1 MMVIEHRPKRSG
13 PRSGPDVLEAAS
25 AVSEQ
30 VIQAAQD
37 ASRQLEALG
46 IPHALIGGLAVSA
59 HGAPRATKDVDFLV
73 NEKDAFAGT
82 AILSFKQG
90 VPIAVRGVVIDYL
103 TPEGSPHAELL
114 RRGLVEA
121 QPSEGIPVIPLEPLV
136 VMKLQAGRR
145 RDLDDV
151 QRLLE
156 PADIENRVRKFIVA
170 QAPELVERLDLALA
184 DGE

>member
-1 MMVIEHRPKRSG
+1 MVIEHRPKRTG
-13 PRSGPDVLEAAS
+13 PRSGPDLLEAAS

-30 VIQAAQD
+30 VLTAAHD
-37 ASRQLEALG
+37 ASKQLALLA
-46 IPHALIGGLAVSA
+46 IPHALIGGIAVAA

-73 NEKDAFAGT
+73 NEKDAFSGT

-103 TPEGSPHAELL
+103 TPDGSPHADLL
-114 RRGLVEA
+114 RQALVDA
-121 QPSEGIPVIPLEPLV
+121 QASEGIPVIPLEPLV

-156 PADIENRVRKFIVA
+156 PADLQAEVRSFIVKH
-170 QAPELVERLDLALA
+170 APELVPRLDLALA
-184 DGE
+184 DGA